1 MKIDQYKFS
10 QSMLRIA
17 RIELKKRYDRIATLE
32 NESFQHIVDKRIL
45 YVIIA
50 ILTVGYVMLLTKGDL

>member
-1 MKIDQYKFS
+1 MDIDQYKFN

-17 RIELKKRYDRIATLE
+17 RLELKKRYDRIVMLE
-32 NESFQHIVDKRIL
+32 NEAFQHVVDKRIL

-50 ILTVGYVMLLTKGDL
+50 VLTVGYFMLLTKG

>member
-1 MKIDQYKFS
+1 MDIDQYKFN

-17 RIELKKRYDRIATLE
+17 RLELKKRYDRIVTLE
-32 NESFQHIVDKRIL
+32 NEAFQHVVDKRIL

-50 ILTVGYVMLLTKGDL
+50 VLTIDFLFL